1 MMGKPTEGYWLR
13 NENWFFQWNATKNE
27 KKLFDMKTDHN
38 NDFDIAESNPELV
51 QSFTADIIQWKN
63 GRKVSDE
70 LWSR

>member
-1 MMGKPTEGYWLR
+1 MGKPTEGYWLR
-13 NENWFFQWNATKNE
+13 NENWFFQWNVTKNE